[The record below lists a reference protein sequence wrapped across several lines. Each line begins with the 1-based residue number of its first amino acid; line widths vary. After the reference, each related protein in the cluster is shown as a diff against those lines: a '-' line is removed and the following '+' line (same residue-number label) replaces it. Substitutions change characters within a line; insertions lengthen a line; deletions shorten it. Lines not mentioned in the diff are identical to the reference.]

1 MRTELEVPFT
11 ATPAG
16 PGGMLDF
23 EKPLA
28 RIERE
33 IAELE
38 SVQAQTGRDLSGEL
52 RELRNTL
59 ASLTRRTYGKLTP
72 WETVLVARHPRR
84 PVLRDYLEGCVKDF
98 CELHGDRSFGD
109 DKAIVTG
116 FGRIAGHKV
125 LLVGHDKG
133 RDTRE
138 KIERHFGCPHP
149 EGYRKALL
157 KMRLAE
163 KFGLPVV
170 CVIDTQGAYPG
181 DKAEERGIAQA
192 IAVNLMEMSRLR
204 VPIVCVVIGEGG
216 SGGALGIGVGDRLA
230 MFEHAYYS
238 VITPEG
244 CAAILW
250 RSSDQAA
257 RAAKALKLTSRDLK
271 KLNLI
276 DDIIPEP
283 MGGGHRNPKAMIE
296 RFEEY
301 VAGTLREL
309 KRVRVETLLKR
320 RYEKLRRW
328 GDFFERGSAKQA
340 GRRAGR
346 TARRGEPQVATGT
359 EAVSRQVPGSF
370 PLVQRSPSKLTVTVT
385 AWERRPPCGGRSF
398 SMPDPRSCFE
408 VQGCGKLNK
417 RRGVSF
423 FEVQSRHWPLRA
435 LFR

>member
-1 MRTELEVPFT
+1 MSGQPDIHRNGGDLR
-11 ATPAG
+11 G

-38 SVQAQTGRDLSGEL
+38 SVQMQTGRDLSTEI
-52 RELRNTL
+52 RELRATL
-59 ASLTRRTYGKLTP
+59 TSLTKRTYAKLTP

-84 PVLRDYLEGCVKDF
+84 PVLSHYLTGCVKDF
-98 CELHGDRSFGD
+98 CELHGDRCFGD

-125 LLVGHDKG
+125 LIVGHDKG
-133 RDTRE
+133 TETRE

-157 KMRLAE
+157 KMKLAE
-163 KFGLPVV
+163 KFRLPIV
-170 CVIDTQGAYPG
+170 CIIDTQGAYPG

-204 VPIVCVVIGEGG
+204 VPVVCVVIGEGG

-250 RSSDQAA
+250 RSADHASQ
-257 RAAKALKLTSRDLK
+257 AAKALKLTSSELK
-271 KLNLI
+271 KLSLV
-276 DDIIPEP
+276 DDVLPEP
-283 MGGGHRNPKAMIE
+283 LGGGHRNPQAMFEAFE
-296 RFEEY
+296 RY
-301 VAGTLREL
+301 VSDTLRDL
-309 KRVRVETLLKR
+309 KRVRIDTLLRR
-320 RYEKLRRW
+320 RYEKLRNW
-328 GDFFERGSAKQA
+328 GSFFERLSQRKTHRKSRSPASAKGKSTAGGNGSPSRSSA
-340 GRRAGR
+340 GRSDTPTAAPAG
-346 TARRGEPQVATGT
+346 AEN
-359 EAVSRQVPGSF
+359 
-370 PLVQRSPSKLTVTVT
+370 
-385 AWERRPPCGGRSF
+385 GRLA
-398 SMPDPRSCFE
+398 
-408 VQGCGKLNK
+408 KAK
-417 RRGVSF
+417 R
-423 FEVQSRHWPLRA
+423 
-435 LFR
+435 